1 MNVEWGSHY
10 EPTAKDVENKIKE
23 LQAEIDLLKEW
34 KKP

>member
-23 LQAEIDLLKEW
+23 LQAENRFT
-34 KKP
+34 